1 MINVKARR
9 IIPCLD
15 VCNGKVVKGINF
27 IGFREIGDPVEYAIE
42 YEKQGADE
50 IVFLDITATNEGR
63 RTMIDLVR
71 ETAKNLT
78 IPFIVGGGVRDVE
91 DMRRLFEAGASKVS
105 LNTAA
110 VKRPELLREAA
121 SKFGKERPIL
131 AVDGKRVGKDRY
143 NVIINGGKKDTGKD
157 LLSWVKQ
164 AEELGAGEILLTSI
178 DADGA
183 KRGFDLPMLNAVCD
197 AVEIPVIASGGCG
210 TVGHFVKVFLETG
223 CDAALAASI
232 FHYGDLTVSAVKRVL
247 KDSGI
252 SVHIKGGACA

>member
-1 MINVKARR
+1 MIHGTL
-9 IIPCLD
+9 I
-15 VCNGKVVKGINF
+15 
-27 IGFREIGDPVEYAIE
+27 
-42 YEKQGADE
+42 
-50 IVFLDITATNEGR
+50 
-63 RTMIDLVR
+63 
-71 ETAKNLT
+71 
-78 IPFIVGGGVRDVE
+78 
-91 DMRRLFEAGASKVS
+91 S
-105 LNTAA
+105 
-110 VKRPELLREAA
+110 
-121 SKFGKERPIL
+121 
-131 AVDGKRVGKDRY
+131 
-143 NVIINGGKKDTGKD
+143 
-157 LLSWVKQ
+157 
-164 AEELGAGEILLTSI
+164 AGEILLTSI

>member
-1 MINVKARR
+1 MKARR

-121 SKFGKERPIL
+121 SKFGKERLIL

-143 NVIINGGKKDTGKD
+143 NVIINGGKKDFRYFKAYFCE
-157 LLSWVKQ
+157 K
-164 AEELGAGEILLTSI
+164 
-178 DADGA
+178 
-183 KRGFDLPMLNAVCD
+183 
-197 AVEIPVIASGGCG
+197 
-210 TVGHFVKVFLETG
+210 
-223 CDAALAASI
+223 
-232 FHYGDLTVSAVKRVL
+232 
-247 KDSGI
+247 
-252 SVHIKGGACA
+252 

>member
-1 MINVKARR
+1 M
-9 IIPCLD
+9 
-15 VCNGKVVKGINF
+15 
-27 IGFREIGDPVEYAIE
+27 
-42 YEKQGADE
+42 
-50 IVFLDITATNEGR
+50 
-63 RTMIDLVR
+63 
-71 ETAKNLT
+71 
-78 IPFIVGGGVRDVE
+78 
-91 DMRRLFEAGASKVS
+91 
-105 LNTAA
+105 
-110 VKRPELLREAA
+110 
-121 SKFGKERPIL
+121 
-131 AVDGKRVGKDRY
+131 GKDRY

>member
-91 DMRRLFEAGASKVS
+91 GYEKAVFEAGASKVS

-110 VKRPELLREAA
+110 VKRPELLG
-121 SKFGKERPIL
+121 SGFKVWKERLIY
-131 AVDGKRVGKDRY
+131 ADGKRVEKIDIMSSSMVEKGYRQGFVKLGK
-143 NVIINGGKKDTGKD
+143 
-157 LLSWVKQ
+157 
-164 AEELGAGEILLTSI
+164 
-178 DADGA
+178 
-183 KRGFDLPMLNAVCD
+183 
-197 AVEIPVIASGGCG
+197 ASGRAWG
-210 TVGHFVKVFLETG
+210 
-223 CDAALAASI
+223 
-232 FHYGDLTVSAVKRVL
+232 R
-247 KDSGI
+247 
-252 SVHIKGGACA
+252 